1 MPKDNPNLPSSTPA
15 PPPSPGVSYRGPATE
30 QVISDPVRIR
40 ALAHPVRLELLDC
53 LEASGTATATECAA
67 ATGESVAS
75 CSYHL
80 RVLARHGYIEQ
91 VDQPGREK
99 PWKVVSHGRSSVID
113 RNAPGS
119 VHAVSALAS
128 MFVHRQTDRIQSWLQ
143 RAPQLPID
151 DVDVATITTASF
163 YATHEEIRQF
173 REDLW
178 ELARRFDGRRQ
189 RPELRPSGAVPVQLF
204 SVVNID
210 PDPSGHGG
218 NG

>member
-1 MPKDNPNLPSSTPA
+1 MDSKESRNALSSLDR
-15 PPPSPGVSYRGPATE
+15 VSYRGPSDE

-40 ALAHPVRLELLDC
+40 ALAHPVRLELLDY
-53 LEASGTATATECAA
+53 LDDAGKATATQCAA

-80 RVLARHGYIEQ
+80 RMLAKHGYIEQ

-119 VHAVSALAS
+119 VHAVSAMAS
-128 MFVHRQTDRIQSWLQ
+128 IFVHRQLDRIQSWLQ
-143 RAPQLPID
+143 RAPQLPVDDID
-151 DVDVATITTASF
+151 VSTVTTSSF
-163 YATHEEIRQF
+163 YATHDEIRQF

-178 ELARRFDGRRQ
+178 ELARRFDGRWQ
-189 RPELRPSGAVPVQLF
+189 HPELWPEGSMPVELF
-204 SVVNID
+204 GVVNID
-210 PDPSGHGG
+210 PDRPAHRADRADS
-218 NG
+218 

>member
-1 MPKDNPNLPSSTPA
+1 MNSEDSSKAPST
-15 PPPSPGVSYRGPATE
+15 SPDGVSYRGPSDE

-40 ALAHPVRLELLDC
+40 ALAHPVRLELLDF
-53 LEASGTATATECAA
+53 LDDAGKATATECAA

-80 RVLARHGYIEQ
+80 RMLAKHGYIEQ
-91 VDQPGREK
+91 VNQPGREK

-119 VHAVSALAS
+119 VHAVSAMAS
-128 MFVHRQTDRIQSWLQ
+128 IFVHRQLDRIQSWLQ
-143 RAPQLPID
+143 RAPQLPVEDID
-151 DVDVATITTASF
+151 VSTVTSSSF
-163 YATHEEIRQF
+163 YATHDEIRQF

-178 ELARRFDGRRQ
+178 ELARRFDGRWQ
-189 RPELRPSGAVPVQLF
+189 HPEQWPEGSMPVQLF

-210 PDPSGHGG
+210 PDRPAHRADREDS
-218 NG
+218 

>member
-1 MPKDNPNLPSSTPA
+1 MTNENHTSGTPV
-15 PPPSPGVSYRGPATE
+15 PPPGVSYRGPSDE

-40 ALAHPVRLELLDC
+40 ALAHPVRLELLDY
-53 LEASGTATATECAA
+53 LDDAGKATATECAA

-80 RVLARHGYIEQ
+80 RMLSKHGYIEQ

-119 VHAVSALAS
+119 VHAASAMAS
-128 MFVHRQTDRIQSWLQ
+128 IFVHRQLDRIQSWLQ
-143 RAPQLPID
+143 RASQLPVEDID
-151 DVDVATITTASF
+151 VSTVTSSSF
-163 YATHEEIRQF
+163 YATHDEIRQF

-178 ELARRFDGRRQ
+178 ELARRFDGRWQ
-189 RPELRPSGAVPVQLF
+189 HPELWPEGSVPVQLF

-210 PDPSGHGG
+210 PDQPAHGADREDS
-218 NG
+218 

>member
-1 MPKDNPNLPSSTPA
+1 MDSKKSTE
-15 PPPSPGVSYRGPATE
+15 PSPAHLDGITYRGPSNE

-40 ALAHPVRLELLDC
+40 AMAHPVRLELLDY
-53 LEASGTATATECAA
+53 LDDAGKATATQCAA

-80 RVLARHGYIEQ
+80 RVLAKHGYIEQ

-119 VHAVSALAS
+119 VHAVSAMAS
-128 MFVHRQTDRIQSWLQ
+128 IFVHRQLDRIQSWLQ
-143 RAPQLPID
+143 RASQLPVE
-151 DVDVATITTASF
+151 DVDVSTVTSSSF
-163 YATHEEIRQF
+163 YATHDEIRQF

-178 ELARRFDGRRQ
+178 ELSRRFDGRWQ
-189 RPELRPSGAVPVQLF
+189 HPELCPEGSVPVQLF
-204 SVVNID
+204 AVMNID
-210 PDPSGHGG
+210 PDRPAPRTDHKDT
-218 NG
+218 